1 MTGNMLTNF
10 YQMEGPLDTIYINP
24 VMQTLRKNVQERS
37 LTSSRV
43 NREKG
48 RMNRG
53 ILCLKHFGICSLDR
67 EIKAS

>member
-1 MTGNMLTNF
+1 MKGLVLDDWKYGDKLLPN
-10 YQMEGPLDTIYINP
+10 GRALDTIYINP

-48 RMNRG
+48 RMN
-53 ILCLKHFGICSLDR
+53 
-67 EIKAS
+67 

>member
-48 RMNRG
+48 RMNSEE
-53 ILCLKHFGICSLDR
+53 KS
-67 EIKAS
+67 